1 MINIASANQRDNYSC
16 LENGEATEIVHVE
29 FVAEYA
35 KELTY
40 EKRFNILEQD
50 QLYVFA
56 KQHRKIL
63 RIKDQVDFIISDSP
77 LLLSSVYSEIN
88 PNNLYDHEIF
98 EKLVFNINDKYN
110 TAREELVVEITQVIE
125 RVALMEGIV
134 RSSEQQY
141 YTLKDTLQDQKHDIQ
156 ELNRLLNGGY

>member
-1 MINIASANQRDNYSC
+1 MRIGQVAVWLPVALTIVGASYGMIN
-16 LENGEATEIVHVE
+16 
-29 FVAEYA
+29 FV
-35 KELTY
+35 
-40 EKRFNILEQD
+40 
-50 QLYVFA
+50 
-56 KQHRKIL
+56 
-63 RIKDQVDFIISDSP
+63 
-77 LLLSSVYSEIN
+77 
-88 PNNLYDHEIF
+88 NNLSGVTTTTERELAILK
-98 EKLVFNINDKYN
+98 EKVNSIDSKYTIEVKNINDKYN

>member
-1 MINIASANQRDNYSC
+1 MRIGQIAVWLPVALTIIGASYGMIN
-16 LENGEATEIVHVE
+16 
-29 FVAEYA
+29 FV
-35 KELTY
+35 
-40 EKRFNILEQD
+40 
-50 QLYVFA
+50 
-56 KQHRKIL
+56 
-63 RIKDQVDFIISDSP
+63 
-77 LLLSSVYSEIN
+77 
-88 PNNLYDHEIF
+88 NNLSGVTTTTERELAILK
-98 EKLVFNINDKYN
+98 EKVNSIDSKYTIEVKNINDKYN

>member
-1 MINIASANQRDNYSC
+1 MRIGQVAVWLPVALTIVGASYGMIN
-16 LENGEATEIVHVE
+16 
-29 FVAEYA
+29 FV
-35 KELTY
+35 
-40 EKRFNILEQD
+40 
-50 QLYVFA
+50 
-56 KQHRKIL
+56 
-63 RIKDQVDFIISDSP
+63 
-77 LLLSSVYSEIN
+77 
-88 PNNLYDHEIF
+88 NNLSGVTTNTERELAILK
-98 EKLVFNINDKYN
+98 EKVNSIDSKYTIEVKNINDKYN

>member
-1 MINIASANQRDNYSC
+1 MRIGQIAVWLPVALTIVGASYGMIN
-16 LENGEATEIVHVE
+16 
-29 FVAEYA
+29 FV
-35 KELTY
+35 
-40 EKRFNILEQD
+40 
-50 QLYVFA
+50 
-56 KQHRKIL
+56 
-63 RIKDQVDFIISDSP
+63 
-77 LLLSSVYSEIN
+77 
-88 PNNLYDHEIF
+88 NNLSGVTTTTERELAILQERVSSIDSKYTIEV
-98 EKLVFNINDKYN
+98 KNINDKYN

>member
-1 MINIASANQRDNYSC
+1 MRIGQVAVWLPIALTVVGASYGMIN
-16 LENGEATEIVHVE
+16 
-29 FVAEYA
+29 FV
-35 KELTY
+35 
-40 EKRFNILEQD
+40 
-50 QLYVFA
+50 
-56 KQHRKIL
+56 
-63 RIKDQVDFIISDSP
+63 
-77 LLLSSVYSEIN
+77 
-88 PNNLYDHEIF
+88 NNLSGVTTSTERELAILK
-98 EKLVFNINDKYN
+98 EKVNSIDSKYTIEVKNINDKYN

>member
-1 MINIASANQRDNYSC
+1 MRIGQIAVWLPVALTIIGASYGMIN
-16 LENGEATEIVHVE
+16 
-29 FVAEYA
+29 FV
-35 KELTY
+35 
-40 EKRFNILEQD
+40 
-50 QLYVFA
+50 
-56 KQHRKIL
+56 
-63 RIKDQVDFIISDSP
+63 
-77 LLLSSVYSEIN
+77 
-88 PNNLYDHEIF
+88 NNLSGVTTTTERELAILK
-98 EKLVFNINDKYN
+98 EKVNSIDSKYAIEVKNINDKYN

>member
-1 MINIASANQRDNYSC
+1 MRIGQVAVWLPVALTIIGASYGMIN
-16 LENGEATEIVHVE
+16 
-29 FVAEYA
+29 FV
-35 KELTY
+35 
-40 EKRFNILEQD
+40 
-50 QLYVFA
+50 
-56 KQHRKIL
+56 
-63 RIKDQVDFIISDSP
+63 
-77 LLLSSVYSEIN
+77 
-88 PNNLYDHEIF
+88 NNLSGVTTNTERELAILK
-98 EKLVFNINDKYN
+98 EKVNSIDSKYTIEVKNINDKYN

>member
-1 MINIASANQRDNYSC
+1 MRIGQIAVWLPVALTIVGASYGMIN
-16 LENGEATEIVHVE
+16 
-29 FVAEYA
+29 FV
-35 KELTY
+35 
-40 EKRFNILEQD
+40 
-50 QLYVFA
+50 
-56 KQHRKIL
+56 
-63 RIKDQVDFIISDSP
+63 
-77 LLLSSVYSEIN
+77 
-88 PNNLYDHEIF
+88 NNLSGVTTSTERDLAILQERVSSIDSKYTIEV
-98 EKLVFNINDKYN
+98 KNINDKYN

>member
-1 MINIASANQRDNYSC
+1 MRIGQVAVWLPIALTVVGASYGMIN
-16 LENGEATEIVHVE
+16 
-29 FVAEYA
+29 FV
-35 KELTY
+35 
-40 EKRFNILEQD
+40 
-50 QLYVFA
+50 
-56 KQHRKIL
+56 
-63 RIKDQVDFIISDSP
+63 
-77 LLLSSVYSEIN
+77 
-88 PNNLYDHEIF
+88 NNLSGVTTTTERELAILK
-98 EKLVFNINDKYN
+98 EKVNSIDSKYTIEVKNINEKYN